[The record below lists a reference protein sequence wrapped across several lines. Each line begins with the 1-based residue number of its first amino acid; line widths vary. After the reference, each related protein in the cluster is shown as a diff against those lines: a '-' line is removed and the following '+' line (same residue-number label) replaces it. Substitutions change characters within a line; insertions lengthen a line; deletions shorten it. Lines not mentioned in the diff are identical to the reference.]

1 MKHKRLHSALISAA
15 LLAQLFA
22 GCAAPVEDTTSTK
35 AGAESAAPAASV
47 VQTVAAPE
55 EKDAVQIRL
64 TGSGAQIT
72 GSGASESGG
81 VVSITEGGTYTLS
94 GTLTGGR
101 ILVNAPKEE
110 VTLILDSVDIT
121 SASSSALYIY
131 KAAQVTLWLPDG
143 SSSTLTDGESYSFA
157 DEYSSA
163 ADDEPNAC
171 IYSKAALIIAGSGSL
186 TVNGNYNNGV
196 TGKDTLLLDT
206 AELTVNAKNH
216 GVCGKDSAEL
226 QNASLTVVSGGDAL
240 RSTNDKDETLGW
252 VSIIDC
258 VLDLTS
264 GEDGVQAETALTVS
278 GGSCS
283 IVSGGGSG
291 AALSDDASAKGLK
304 AGSSVTLMSGS
315 FTLDCADDAVHSNG
329 NVTISGGDFTIA
341 TGDDGIHA
349 DGTTSISGG
358 SLLIT
363 KSYEGIEGKVVEIS
377 GGEIDLTASDDGVNA
392 TDGSSSGFGGPF
404 SGGSSDCML
413 HISGGSL
420 TVDASGDGLDSNGSI
435 EISGGTVYIS
445 GPTSDGDSALDCDG
459 TAVITGG
466 TVIAAGSSGMAQNFS
481 DSSTQGSI
489 LLTFTERSE
498 ALIRI
503 LDADRTV
510 LAEWTPKK
518 AYSCVVISCPELT
531 LGETY
536 TIIAGGEEQTVT
548 LDTLIYG
555 SGFAMGGM
563 GGGPGG
569 NFPGNGGSFTPPDG
583 DFGDFTPPD
592 SADGE
597 RQEMPSGS
605 QNGTPPEKPTGAP
618 DGAAPQKPG
627 NSNASASS
635 DSTSAA

>member
-1 MKHKRLHSALISAA
+1 MKHKRLHSVLISAA
-15 LLAQLFA
+15 LLAQLLA
-22 GCAAPVEDTTSTK
+22 GCTAPAENAASTENDTEST
-35 AGAESAAPAASV
+35 ESAASV

-55 EKDAVQIRL
+55 EKDAVEIRL

-81 VVSITEGGTYTLS
+81 VVSITAGGTYTLS
-94 GTLTGGR
+94 GTLTDGR
-101 ILVNAPKEE
+101 VLVNAPKEE

-171 IYSKAALIIAGSGSL
+171 VYSKADLIVAGSGSL

-206 AELTVNAKNH
+206 AELAVNAKNH

-226 QNASLTVVSGGDAL
+226 RSATLTVVSGGDAL

-252 VSIIDC
+252 VSVTDS
-258 VLDLTS
+258 VLNLTS

-278 GGSCS
+278 GGSCT
-283 IVSGGGSG
+283 IVSGGGSD

-329 NVTISGGDFTIA
+329 DVTVSGGDFTIA

-349 DGTTSISGG
+349 DEIVSICGG
-358 SLLIT
+358 SILIT

-392 TDGSSSGFGGPF
+392 ADGSSSGFGGPF
-404 SGGSSDCML
+404 SGGSSDCAL
-413 HISGGSL
+413 RISGGTL

-459 TAVITGG
+459 SAVITGG
-466 TVIAAGSSGMAQNFS
+466 TVIAAGSSGMAQNFG
-481 DSSTQGSI
+481 DGSTQGSI
-489 LLTFTERSE
+489 LLTFANRSE
-498 ALIRI
+498 GAVRI
-503 LDADRTV
+503 LDADGTV

-518 AYSCVVISCPELT
+518 AYSCVIISCPELK

-536 TIIAGGEEQTVT
+536 TVLAGGEEQTVT
-548 LDTLIYG
+548 LDALIYG

-569 NFPGNGGSFTPPDG
+569 NFPGNGGSFTPPSAAS
-583 DFGDFTPPD
+583 GDFTPPD
-592 SADGE
+592 GADGE
-597 RQEMPSGS
+597 RPQLPSGD
-605 QNGTPPEKPTGAP
+605 QNGTPPEKPSGAP
-618 DGAAPQKPG
+618 DGSAPQKPSG
-627 NSNASASS
+627 NASGSS